1 MTAPKQERIAKVIAR
16 SGLCSRRD
24 AERLIAEGRVQLEG
38 RVLDSPAVVVAP
50 GARIRVDGKA
60 LPRAEATRLFCYH
73 KPRGRVTSTKDPD
86 GRPTIYDDLP
96 AGLPRLQP
104 VGRLDIASEGLLLL
118 TNDGELKRF
127 LELPANALARGYRVR
142 VFGQVS
148 EERLARLAEGTTIEG
163 VRYGP
168 IEAMLE
174 RGSGSNAWLLMSLRE
189 GKNREIRKVC
199 EHLGL
204 RVNRLQRLS
213 YGPFELGALAP
224 GAIWEV
230 PAELLAKRLD
240 HKTARR
246 SRSGFAKAKARSPKP
261 KLARAKKSGGHAHR
275 RRTP

>member
-60 LPRAEATRLFCYH
+60 LPRAEESRLFCYH
-73 KPRGRVTSTKDPD
+73 KPRGRVTSTKDPE

-96 AGLPRLQP
+96 AKLPRLQP

-127 LELPANALARGYRVR
+127 LELPANALARLYRVR
-142 VFGQVS
+142 VFGQVR
-148 EERLARLAEGTTIEG
+148 EDRLAKLAEGVTIDG
-163 VRYGP
+163 QRYGP
-168 IEAMLE
+168 IEATLE
-174 RGSGSNAWLLMSLRE
+174 RGSGANAWLMMSLHE

-213 YGPFELGALAP
+213 YGPFELGTLAP

-240 HKTARR
+240 YKTVRR
-246 SRSGFAKAKARSPKP
+246 PRSGFAKAKARAPKP
-261 KLARAKKSGGHAHR
+261 KQTRAKRSGGHANR

>member
-50 GARIRVDGKA
+50 GARIRVDGTA
-60 LPRAEATRLFCYH
+60 VPRAEATRLFCYH

-224 GAIWEV
+224 GAIWAV

-261 KLARAKKSGGHAHR
+261 KQARAKKSGGHAHR